1 MWGDIAIAFLLA
13 FITAFMMTPY
23 SIKLAKKVG
32 AVDVPKDNRR
42 MHHKPIPKLGGVAV
56 IAGFVVS
63 FIYLVITL
71 SIEDSSRLNLFGI
84 EEYGKKI
91 LGFFVG
97 VLILGITCFIDDVK
111 TIKPLA
117 KLSGQLLAA
126 IAVVVSGIRIIEV
139 IPFFESAVLNEAVS
153 MILTVIWIIVITNA
167 INLMDGLDGLSSG
180 ITMISCISLLIIFS
194 FTLKEDRKLSKA
206 ESLLKDGLIYSEKII
221 TYPFNYIKENIKEYK
236 KLKDVNKNN
245 NILETSID
253 RIDSIEAENIE
264 LRRQLET
271 LKEELNINYTLSDYE
286 YLNATVVSRNV
297 GYWHN
302 KITINKGTYNGV
314 EKDMVVIS
322 SKGLIGKVIKTSTFT
337 SDVRLITTS
346 DTSNKISVHISNGD
360 NNLYGL
366 INSYDYNKN
375 VLELEGI
382 SNTKDVNIGDYVY
395 TSGLGGVFPTGI
407 LIGIVEEITTDSY
420 DLAKIIKV
428 KPSADFNDIN
438 YVSILKRKSDSK

>member
-1 MWGDIAIAFLLA
+1 MFGRKKQ
-13 FITAFMMTPY
+13 
-23 SIKLAKKVG
+23 SISKKY
-32 AVDVPKDNRR
+32 
-42 MHHKPIPKLGGVAV
+42 I
-56 IAGFVVS
+56 
-63 FIYLVITL
+63 
-71 SIEDSSRLNLFGI
+71 
-84 EEYGKKI
+84 
-91 LGFFVG
+91 
-97 VLILGITCFIDDVK
+97 LIL
-111 TIKPLA
+111 
-117 KLSGQLLAA
+117 
-126 IAVVVSGIRIIEV
+126 II
-139 IPFFESAVLNEAVS
+139 
-153 MILTVIWIIVITNA
+153 ILII
-167 INLMDGLDGLSSG
+167 L
-180 ITMISCISLLIIFS
+180 LLIIFS

-286 YLNATVVSRNV
+286 YLNATVVSRNL

>member
-1 MWGDIAIAFLLA
+1 MFGRKKQ
-13 FITAFMMTPY
+13 
-23 SIKLAKKVG
+23 SISKK
-32 AVDVPKDNRR
+32 
-42 MHHKPIPKLGGVAV
+42 HI
-56 IAGFVVS
+56 
-63 FIYLVITL
+63 
-71 SIEDSSRLNLFGI
+71 
-84 EEYGKKI
+84 
-91 LGFFVG
+91 
-97 VLILGITCFIDDVK
+97 LIL
-111 TIKPLA
+111 
-117 KLSGQLLAA
+117 
-126 IAVVVSGIRIIEV
+126 II
-139 IPFFESAVLNEAVS
+139 
-153 MILTVIWIIVITNA
+153 ILII
-167 INLMDGLDGLSSG
+167 L
-180 ITMISCISLLIIFS
+180 LLIIFS

>member
-1 MWGDIAIAFLLA
+1 MFGRKKQ
-13 FITAFMMTPY
+13 
-23 SIKLAKKVG
+23 SISKK
-32 AVDVPKDNRR
+32 N
-42 MHHKPIPKLGGVAV
+42 I
-56 IAGFVVS
+56 
-63 FIYLVITL
+63 
-71 SIEDSSRLNLFGI
+71 
-84 EEYGKKI
+84 
-91 LGFFVG
+91 
-97 VLILGITCFIDDVK
+97 LIL
-111 TIKPLA
+111 
-117 KLSGQLLAA
+117 
-126 IAVVVSGIRIIEV
+126 II
-139 IPFFESAVLNEAVS
+139 
-153 MILTVIWIIVITNA
+153 ILII
-167 INLMDGLDGLSSG
+167 L
-180 ITMISCISLLIIFS
+180 LLIIFS

-407 LIGIVEEITTDSY
+407 LIGIVDEITTDSY

>member
-1 MWGDIAIAFLLA
+1 MFGRKKQ
-13 FITAFMMTPY
+13 
-23 SIKLAKKVG
+23 SISKKY
-32 AVDVPKDNRR
+32 
-42 MHHKPIPKLGGVAV
+42 I
-56 IAGFVVS
+56 
-63 FIYLVITL
+63 
-71 SIEDSSRLNLFGI
+71 
-84 EEYGKKI
+84 
-91 LGFFVG
+91 
-97 VLILGITCFIDDVK
+97 LIL
-111 TIKPLA
+111 
-117 KLSGQLLAA
+117 
-126 IAVVVSGIRIIEV
+126 II
-139 IPFFESAVLNEAVS
+139 
-153 MILTVIWIIVITNA
+153 ILII
-167 INLMDGLDGLSSG
+167 L
-180 ITMISCISLLIIFS
+180 LLIIFS

-428 KPSADFNDIN
+428 KLSADFNDIN

>member
-1 MWGDIAIAFLLA
+1 MFGRKKQ
-13 FITAFMMTPY
+13 
-23 SIKLAKKVG
+23 SISKKY
-32 AVDVPKDNRR
+32 
-42 MHHKPIPKLGGVAV
+42 I
-56 IAGFVVS
+56 
-63 FIYLVITL
+63 
-71 SIEDSSRLNLFGI
+71 
-84 EEYGKKI
+84 
-91 LGFFVG
+91 
-97 VLILGITCFIDDVK
+97 LIL
-111 TIKPLA
+111 
-117 KLSGQLLAA
+117 
-126 IAVVVSGIRIIEV
+126 II
-139 IPFFESAVLNEAVS
+139 
-153 MILTVIWIIVITNA
+153 ILII
-167 INLMDGLDGLSSG
+167 L
-180 ITMISCISLLIIFS
+180 LLIIFS

-286 YLNATVVSRNV
+286 YLNATVVGRNV

>member
-1 MWGDIAIAFLLA
+1 MFGRKKQ
-13 FITAFMMTPY
+13 
-23 SIKLAKKVG
+23 SISKKY
-32 AVDVPKDNRR
+32 
-42 MHHKPIPKLGGVAV
+42 I
-56 IAGFVVS
+56 
-63 FIYLVITL
+63 
-71 SIEDSSRLNLFGI
+71 
-84 EEYGKKI
+84 
-91 LGFFVG
+91 
-97 VLILGITCFIDDVK
+97 LIL
-111 TIKPLA
+111 
-117 KLSGQLLAA
+117 
-126 IAVVVSGIRIIEV
+126 II
-139 IPFFESAVLNEAVS
+139 
-153 MILTVIWIIVITNA
+153 ILII
-167 INLMDGLDGLSSG
+167 L
-180 ITMISCISLLIIFS
+180 LLIIFS

-395 TSGLGGVFPTGI
+395 TSGLGGVFPTGV

-420 DLAKIIKV
+420 DVAKVVKV
-428 KPSADFNDIN
+428 RPAADFNDIN

>member
-1 MWGDIAIAFLLA
+1 MFGRKKQ
-13 FITAFMMTPY
+13 
-23 SIKLAKKVG
+23 SISKKY
-32 AVDVPKDNRR
+32 
-42 MHHKPIPKLGGVAV
+42 I
-56 IAGFVVS
+56 
-63 FIYLVITL
+63 
-71 SIEDSSRLNLFGI
+71 
-84 EEYGKKI
+84 
-91 LGFFVG
+91 
-97 VLILGITCFIDDVK
+97 LIL
-111 TIKPLA
+111 
-117 KLSGQLLAA
+117 
-126 IAVVVSGIRIIEV
+126 II
-139 IPFFESAVLNEAVS
+139 
-153 MILTVIWIIVITNA
+153 ILII
-167 INLMDGLDGLSSG
+167 L
-180 ITMISCISLLIIFS
+180 LLIIFS
-194 FTLKEDRKLSKA
+194 FTLKEDRKLRKA

>member
-1 MWGDIAIAFLLA
+1 MFGRKKQ
-13 FITAFMMTPY
+13 
-23 SIKLAKKVG
+23 SISKKY
-32 AVDVPKDNRR
+32 
-42 MHHKPIPKLGGVAV
+42 I
-56 IAGFVVS
+56 
-63 FIYLVITL
+63 
-71 SIEDSSRLNLFGI
+71 
-84 EEYGKKI
+84 
-91 LGFFVG
+91 
-97 VLILGITCFIDDVK
+97 LIL
-111 TIKPLA
+111 
-117 KLSGQLLAA
+117 
-126 IAVVVSGIRIIEV
+126 II
-139 IPFFESAVLNEAVS
+139 
-153 MILTVIWIIVITNA
+153 ILII
-167 INLMDGLDGLSSG
+167 L
-180 ITMISCISLLIIFS
+180 LLIIFS

-206 ESLLKDGLIYSEKII
+206 ESLLKDGLTYSEKII

-286 YLNATVVSRNV
+286 YLNATEVSRNV

>member
-1 MWGDIAIAFLLA
+1 MYDKLLYDKYHFL
-13 FITAFMMTPY
+13 
-23 SIKLAKKVG
+23 
-32 AVDVPKDNRR
+32 
-42 MHHKPIPKLGGVAV
+42 
-56 IAGFVVS
+56 
-63 FIYLVITL
+63 
-71 SIEDSSRLNLFGI
+71 
-84 EEYGKKI
+84 
-91 LGFFVG
+91 
-97 VLILGITCFIDDVK
+97 
-111 TIKPLA
+111 TI
-117 KLSGQLLAA
+117 
-126 IAVVVSGIRIIEV
+126 I
-139 IPFFESAVLNEAVS
+139 
-153 MILTVIWIIVITNA
+153 
-167 INLMDGLDGLSSG
+167 
-180 ITMISCISLLIIFS
+180 
-194 FTLKEDRKLSKA
+194 
-206 ESLLKDGLIYSEKII
+206 
-221 TYPFNYIKENIKEYK
+221 NYIKENIKEYK

-322 SKGLIGKVIKTSTFT
+322 SKGLIGKVIKTSTLT

>member
-1 MWGDIAIAFLLA
+1 MFGRKKQ
-13 FITAFMMTPY
+13 
-23 SIKLAKKVG
+23 SISKK
-32 AVDVPKDNRR
+32 
-42 MHHKPIPKLGGVAV
+42 
-56 IAGFVVS
+56 
-63 FIYLVITL
+63 Y
-71 SIEDSSRLNLFGI
+71 
-84 EEYGKKI
+84 I
-91 LGFFVG
+91 L
-97 VLILGITCFIDDVK
+97 VLI
-111 TIKPLA
+111 
-117 KLSGQLLAA
+117 
-126 IAVVVSGIRIIEV
+126 IIL
-139 IPFFESAVLNEAVS
+139 I
-153 MILTVIWIIVITNA
+153 IL
-167 INLMDGLDGLSSG
+167 
-180 ITMISCISLLIIFS
+180 LLIIFS
-194 FTLKEDRKLSKA
+194 FTLKEDRKLNKA

-438 YVSILKRKSDSK
+438 YVSILKRKSDSKW

>member
-1 MWGDIAIAFLLA
+1 MFGRKKQ
-13 FITAFMMTPY
+13 
-23 SIKLAKKVG
+23 SISKK
-32 AVDVPKDNRR
+32 
-42 MHHKPIPKLGGVAV
+42 
-56 IAGFVVS
+56 
-63 FIYLVITL
+63 Y
-71 SIEDSSRLNLFGI
+71 
-84 EEYGKKI
+84 I
-91 LGFFVG
+91 L
-97 VLILGITCFIDDVK
+97 
-111 TIKPLA
+111 
-117 KLSGQLLAA
+117 
-126 IAVVVSGIRIIEV
+126 
-139 IPFFESAVLNEAVS
+139 
-153 MILTVIWIIVITNA
+153 IIVI
-167 INLMDGLDGLSSG
+167 ILIIL
-180 ITMISCISLLIIFS
+180 LLIIFS

-236 KLKDVNKNN
+236 KLKDANKNN

-286 YLNATVVSRNV
+286 YLNATVISRNV

>member
-1 MWGDIAIAFLLA
+1 MFGRKKQ
-13 FITAFMMTPY
+13 
-23 SIKLAKKVG
+23 SISKKY
-32 AVDVPKDNRR
+32 
-42 MHHKPIPKLGGVAV
+42 I
-56 IAGFVVS
+56 
-63 FIYLVITL
+63 
-71 SIEDSSRLNLFGI
+71 
-84 EEYGKKI
+84 
-91 LGFFVG
+91 
-97 VLILGITCFIDDVK
+97 LIL
-111 TIKPLA
+111 
-117 KLSGQLLAA
+117 
-126 IAVVVSGIRIIEV
+126 II
-139 IPFFESAVLNEAVS
+139 
-153 MILTVIWIIVITNA
+153 ILII
-167 INLMDGLDGLSSG
+167 L
-180 ITMISCISLLIIFS
+180 LLIIFS

-302 KITINKGTYNGV
+302 NITINKGTYNGV

-438 YVSILKRKSDSK
+438 YVSILKRKSDSKW

>member
-1 MWGDIAIAFLLA
+1 MFGRKKQ
-13 FITAFMMTPY
+13 
-23 SIKLAKKVG
+23 SISKKY
-32 AVDVPKDNRR
+32 
-42 MHHKPIPKLGGVAV
+42 I
-56 IAGFVVS
+56 
-63 FIYLVITL
+63 
-71 SIEDSSRLNLFGI
+71 
-84 EEYGKKI
+84 
-91 LGFFVG
+91 
-97 VLILGITCFIDDVK
+97 LIL
-111 TIKPLA
+111 
-117 KLSGQLLAA
+117 
-126 IAVVVSGIRIIEV
+126 II
-139 IPFFESAVLNEAVS
+139 
-153 MILTVIWIIVITNA
+153 ILII
-167 INLMDGLDGLSSG
+167 L
-180 ITMISCISLLIIFS
+180 LLIIFS

-360 NNLYGL
+360 YDLYGL

>member
-1 MWGDIAIAFLLA
+1 MFGRKKQ
-13 FITAFMMTPY
+13 
-23 SIKLAKKVG
+23 SISKKY
-32 AVDVPKDNRR
+32 
-42 MHHKPIPKLGGVAV
+42 I
-56 IAGFVVS
+56 
-63 FIYLVITL
+63 
-71 SIEDSSRLNLFGI
+71 
-84 EEYGKKI
+84 
-91 LGFFVG
+91 
-97 VLILGITCFIDDVK
+97 LIL
-111 TIKPLA
+111 
-117 KLSGQLLAA
+117 
-126 IAVVVSGIRIIEV
+126 II
-139 IPFFESAVLNEAVS
+139 
-153 MILTVIWIIVITNA
+153 ILII
-167 INLMDGLDGLSSG
+167 L
-180 ITMISCISLLIIFS
+180 LLIIFS

-395 TSGLGGVFPTGI
+395 TSGLGGVSPTGI

>member
-1 MWGDIAIAFLLA
+1 MFGRKKQ
-13 FITAFMMTPY
+13 
-23 SIKLAKKVG
+23 SISKK
-32 AVDVPKDNRR
+32 
-42 MHHKPIPKLGGVAV
+42 
-56 IAGFVVS
+56 
-63 FIYLVITL
+63 Y
-71 SIEDSSRLNLFGI
+71 
-84 EEYGKKI
+84 I
-91 LGFFVG
+91 L
-97 VLILGITCFIDDVK
+97 
-111 TIKPLA
+111 
-117 KLSGQLLAA
+117 
-126 IAVVVSGIRIIEV
+126 
-139 IPFFESAVLNEAVS
+139 
-153 MILTVIWIIVITNA
+153 IIVI
-167 INLMDGLDGLSSG
+167 ILIIL
-180 ITMISCISLLIIFS
+180 LLIIFS
-194 FTLKEDRKLSKA
+194 FALKEDRKLSKA
-206 ESLLKDGLIYSEKII
+206 ESLLKDVLTYSEKII

>member
-1 MWGDIAIAFLLA
+1 MFGRKKK
-13 FITAFMMTPY
+13 
-23 SIKLAKKVG
+23 SISKKY
-32 AVDVPKDNRR
+32 
-42 MHHKPIPKLGGVAV
+42 I
-56 IAGFVVS
+56 
-63 FIYLVITL
+63 
-71 SIEDSSRLNLFGI
+71 
-84 EEYGKKI
+84 
-91 LGFFVG
+91 
-97 VLILGITCFIDDVK
+97 LIL
-111 TIKPLA
+111 
-117 KLSGQLLAA
+117 
-126 IAVVVSGIRIIEV
+126 II
-139 IPFFESAVLNEAVS
+139 
-153 MILTVIWIIVITNA
+153 ILII
-167 INLMDGLDGLSSG
+167 L
-180 ITMISCISLLIIFS
+180 LLIIFS

-438 YVSILKRKSDSK
+438 YVSILKRKSDSKW